1 MSLSFEEV
9 EKIAN
14 DLRERINR
22 ANHEYYVLDSPSLL
36 DAEYDELFRQLQSL
50 EKDHPALR
58 TIDSPTQRVGAS
70 PVQSFLS
77 VKHSVPMLSLN
88 NASDLNEAI
97 QFDKRLKTSLNLE
110 MEIDYFVE
118 PKFDGLAI
126 SLIYENR
133 MLVSAATRGDGTT
146 GELVTENIRTI
157 RSVPLQLPKD
167 APALIE
173 VRGEVYMTKND
184 FDDLNERQ
192 KKSDQKVFA
201 NPRNAAAGSLRQLD
215 SKITSSRKLS
225 FFAYGAEQLSFKV
238 SDIESQSTQSQYLKS
253 LGFPVAE
260 ICKLVNG
267 IKGVENY
274 YQEIKSLRPSLAY
287 DIDGI
292 VCKVDAFEMQ
302 EKLGF
307 VARAPRFAIAYKF
320 PPEEAIT
327 RLLDI
332 SVQVGRTGALTP
344 VARLTPITVGGVKV
358 TNATLHNEEEIERK
372 GLKIGDHV
380 VVRRAGDVIPEVVRP
395 IIERRERV
403 TKFVMPTRCPICGS
417 AVKKEDD
424 GAVLRCTAG
433 IVCKAQKSQA
443 IWHFCSRKAFNIDG
457 IGEKL
462 IDQLVDSGVVDTF
475 ADLFR
480 LKVENLIKLDR
491 LGEKSSK
498 NLVASIKA
506 SRKTTL
512 SRFIYALGIRNVGEQ
527 TAKDLSAHFGELQN
541 IMMSKEGELLE
552 VKDIGPVVAKSIRE
566 FFNDS
571 RNANI
576 VRELIMEGITCS
588 NEETKLGDT
597 RFRGLSFVLTGTLKK
612 SSRDQTRLMI
622 ESHGGKVTNAV
633 SRNTNFVVY
642 GDNPGSKLNKARELG
657 VKTLTEVDF
666 LEMIDNEDNYE

>member
-70 PVQSFLS
+70 PVESFLS

-167 APALIE
+167 APTLIE

>member
-274 YQEIKSLRPSLAY
+274 YQLFL
-287 DIDGI
+287 
-292 VCKVDAFEMQ
+292 
-302 EKLGF
+302 F
-307 VARAPRFAIAYKF
+307 VH
-320 PPEEAIT
+320 
-327 RLLDI
+327 
-332 SVQVGRTGALTP
+332 S
-344 VARLTPITVGGVKV
+344 
-358 TNATLHNEEEIERK
+358 
-372 GLKIGDHV
+372 
-380 VVRRAGDVIPEVVRP
+380 
-395 IIERRERV
+395 
-403 TKFVMPTRCPICGS
+403 
-417 AVKKEDD
+417 
-424 GAVLRCTAG
+424 
-433 IVCKAQKSQA
+433 
-443 IWHFCSRKAFNIDG
+443 
-457 IGEKL
+457 
-462 IDQLVDSGVVDTF
+462 
-475 ADLFR
+475 DL
-480 LKVENLIKLDR
+480 
-491 LGEKSSK
+491 
-498 NLVASIKA
+498 
-506 SRKTTL
+506 
-512 SRFIYALGIRNVGEQ
+512 
-527 TAKDLSAHFGELQN
+527 
-541 IMMSKEGELLE
+541 
-552 VKDIGPVVAKSIRE
+552 
-566 FFNDS
+566 
-571 RNANI
+571 
-576 VRELIMEGITCS
+576 
-588 NEETKLGDT
+588 
-597 RFRGLSFVLTGTLKK
+597 
-612 SSRDQTRLMI
+612 
-622 ESHGGKVTNAV
+622 
-633 SRNTNFVVY
+633 
-642 GDNPGSKLNKARELG
+642 
-657 VKTLTEVDF
+657 
-666 LEMIDNEDNYE
+666 